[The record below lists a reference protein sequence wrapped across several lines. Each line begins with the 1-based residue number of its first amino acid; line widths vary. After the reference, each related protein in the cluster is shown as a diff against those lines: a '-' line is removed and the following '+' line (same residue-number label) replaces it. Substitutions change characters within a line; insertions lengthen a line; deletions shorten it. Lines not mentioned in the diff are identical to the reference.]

1 MANVV
6 ENFVDPD
13 LDEEL
18 VAGLA
23 NSELGIK
30 WCELILFFK

>member
-6 ENFVDPD
+6 ENFEDPD

-23 NSELGIK
+23 TPELGIK
-30 WCELILFFK
+30 WCELILFLK